1 MLLIQQGG
9 EKGTKHRPQPATE
22 HRNDES
28 DGAHLRLSYLNALTN
43 TLPRSSSLIDV
54 QSQHFLLQQL
64 HSLRTME
71 PCVEGSQLLLFSTF
85 NDQ

>member
-28 DGAHLRLSYLNALTN
+28 DGAHLRPSYLNALTN
-43 TLPRSSSLIDV
+43 TLPRSSSLFDV
-54 QSQHFLLQQL
+54 QSQHFAAAVAL
-64 HSLRTME
+64 SAYYGAMRGRVT
-71 PCVEGSQLLLFSTF
+71 TF
-85 NDQ
+85 VV